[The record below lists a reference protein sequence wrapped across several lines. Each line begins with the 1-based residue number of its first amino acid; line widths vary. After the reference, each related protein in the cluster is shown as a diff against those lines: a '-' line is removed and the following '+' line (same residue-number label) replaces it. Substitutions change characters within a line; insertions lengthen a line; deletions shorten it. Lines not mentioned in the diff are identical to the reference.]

1 MIVTSLSLPKI
12 LIIDDQFGS
21 SHRERRNLCVLFG
34 LKDITGDDDSP
45 ELVKV
50 PVAEAMFCSGQ
61 VRVNGKVENSVK
73 LAHDAVAQGWG
84 IDEGW
89 RWSLILLDL
98 RFTSGVFKD
107 NGEPEGR
114 DGDDT
119 FGLSILDDLHRGFP
133 DIPVIVMSIRER
145 AGVIEECRK
154 KGASDFIQRAGYGT
168 EDKPPREILLQ
179 KILEHG
185 LIEDNR
191 IVESEKLRIVGR
203 SVSIMKALRDAR
215 RAATGAGN
223 ILLIGETGT
232 GKELLARY
240 IHDFSPRSGGPYKV
254 FHPFGTAET
263 LQEDELFGHEKGAF
277 TGALSVRQG
286 IFESTSGGTLF
297 IDELGDMP
305 EALQNKLLRPIESR
319 QISRQGGTKE
329 IPLDIQVVLATN
341 KDLDE
346 YARTGKFKIDLL
358 NRVKAYTINIP
369 PLRGRKEDIQ
379 FITEHLLESLSKE
392 NNARWPRKVLSETL
406 TLLIDYDWP
415 DNVRGLRNVLER
427 AIKNNKDSE
436 LLVPSD
442 IKFEQY
448 RKSVQAAEKRI
459 LPEIAKEDLSID
471 RLTNLMEDF
480 HFPRDYSKL
489 HGRLPDVQKAIAKL
503 LTNYLLSAIE
513 VSKKRRPGNIDG
525 ELNIA
530 GAVSCMMGEQLKT
543 PKAADIIKKLF
554 KADKDTLTGI
564 LGNNPSLKE
573 LYREVLRLRPSKP
586 NNNSSK

>member
-1 MIVTSLSLPKI
+1 MTSSSVPKI

-21 SHRERRNLCVLFG
+21 SLRDRRNLCILFG
-34 LKDITGDDDSP
+34 LKDITGDDISP
-45 ELVKV
+45 EQVKE
-50 PVAEAMFCSGQ
+50 PIAETFFCSGQ
-61 VRVNGKVENSVK
+61 AKSNGRVENNLK
-73 LAHDAVAQGWG
+73 IAQDALIKGWPSPA
-84 IDEGW
+84 GW
-89 RWSLILLDL
+89 RWSLVLLDL
-98 RFTSGVFKD
+98 RFVSGALKES
-107 NGEPEGR
+107 GEPRGQE
-114 DGDDT
+114 GDDT
-119 FGLSILDDLHRGFP
+119 FGLSILEEIHRSFP
-133 DIPVIVMSIRER
+133 DIPVIVMSSLVRKE
-145 AGVIEECRK
+145 VIEDCRK
-154 KGASDFIQRAGYGT
+154 KGACDFIQRIGYGT
-168 EDKPPREILLQ
+168 EDKPPRETLLQ
-179 KILEHG
+179 KITEHG

-191 IVESEKLRIVGR
+191 VLENEKLRIVGR
-203 SVSIMKALRDAR
+203 STSIMKSLRDAR

-240 IHDFSPRSGGPYKV
+240 IHDFSPRNGGPYKV

-329 IPLDIQVVLATN
+329 IPLDTQIVLATN

-358 NRVKAYTINIP
+358 NRVKAYTINLP
-369 PLRGRKEDIQ
+369 PLRERKEDIQ
-379 FITEHLLESLSKE
+379 LITEHLLESLSKE

-442 IKFEQY
+442 IKLEQY
-448 RKSVQAAEKRI
+448 RKSVPSTAQRV
-459 LPEIAKEDLSID
+459 LPEIANADLSID
-471 RLTNLMEDF
+471 RLTKLMEDF
-480 HFPRDYSKL
+480 QFPKDYAKL

-503 LTNYLLSAIE
+503 LANYLLSATE
-513 VSKKRRPGNIDG
+513 VSKKKRAGNIDG

-530 GAVSCMMGEQLKT
+530 GAVSCMMGVQLKT

-554 KADKDTLTGI
+554 KTDKVTLTAI
-564 LGNNPSLKE
+564 LENNSSLKE
-573 LYREVLRLRPSKP
+573 LYREVLRLRPSKT